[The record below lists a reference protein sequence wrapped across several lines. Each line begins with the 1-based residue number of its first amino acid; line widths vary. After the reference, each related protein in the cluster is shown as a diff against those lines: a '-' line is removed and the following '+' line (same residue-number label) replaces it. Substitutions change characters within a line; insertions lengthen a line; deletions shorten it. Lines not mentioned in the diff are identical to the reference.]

1 MKKLLLMANMFVATV
16 CNTKVVLWDDE
27 DKDVGNDVVVTGGV
41 IGKGTHQNTLSA
53 GKKEFY
59 K

>member
-1 MKKLLLMANMFVATV
+1 M
-16 CNTKVVLWDDE
+16 
-27 DKDVGNDVVVTGGV
+27 GNDVVVTGGV

-59 K
+59 KYPILKNRGIPALSDVGIFFA